1 MVRGSS
7 FKKTTVMSIGKMSTA
22 TSIIAAVLFILL
34 LLLKSSKTSAQNV
47 GIGTNSPQA
56 KLDVKGNLRAGGLT
70 NYLLYDSLSGKF
82 TWSNST
88 LWLPNAQYIIQHS
101 ASAEGLYYGNSQ
113 LEYRYQDG
121 TPRFF
126 TNWSTG
132 NGYFYGR
139 LGIGTVNPLAKLH
152 VADSSVVFSGSG
164 FATSPANDP
173 PVSGAGKRMMWYA
186 DKAAFRAGYVQ
197 NDEWDNDNVGGYS
210 FAAGFNTKAKGLTS
224 IALGNTAS
232 ALAHYSTS
240 IGINS
245 NAIREYT
252 TAIGPYS
259 TASGTG
265 STAIGY
271 GAIAKAIGGV
281 AMGTFNDTSD
291 APDLFTPALSD
302 RIFQIGNGY
311 VSYSNALTV
320 LRNGSLG
327 LGILSPS
334 QRLHV
339 GTGQVR
345 I

>member
-1 MVRGSS
+1 NTKTAATKCLRGSH
-7 FKKTTVMSIGKMSTA
+7 K
-22 TSIIAAVLFILL
+22 LL
-34 LLLKSSKTSAQNV
+34 LLFLILTNGPLTAQNNV
-47 GIGTNSPQA
+47 GIGTNTPQA
-56 KLDVKGNLRAGGLT
+56 KLDVKGGLRVGGINNSLQ
-70 NYLLYDSLSGKF
+70 YDSLSGKF
-82 TWSNST
+82 SWNNSYI
-88 LWLPNAQYIIQHS
+88 WANGPQYLMMHS

-139 LGIGTVNPLAKLH
+139 LGIGTINPLAKLH

-224 IALGNTAS
+224 IALGNTTS
-232 ALAHYSTS
+232 ALANYSTG
-240 IGINS
+240 IGLNS

-252 TAIGPYS
+252 TA
-259 TASGTG
+259 
-265 STAIGY
+265 
-271 GAIAKAIGGV
+271 
-281 AMGTFNDTSD
+281 
-291 APDLFTPALSD
+291 
-302 RIFQIGNGY
+302 
-311 VSYSNALTV
+311 
-320 LRNGSLG
+320 
-327 LGILSPS
+327 
-334 QRLHV
+334 
-339 GTGQVR
+339 
-345 I
+345 